1 MNTKIKMLGVTGLL
15 IVLILSFG
23 CAPKVDVEEARSYG
37 DPMTENLLVAINE
50 NDYTKFSKD
59 LDNAM
64 KTALPESAFS
74 DFISQINGRVGNYVI
89 GSKEFREAYMTEQY
103 INIVYKTQFT
113 EESEEVTVR
122 VVFVKTDGETK
133 ISGLWFDSPKL
144 KEK

>member
-1 MNTKIKMLGVTGLL
+1 
-15 IVLILSFG
+15 
-23 CAPKVDVEEARSYG
+23 
-37 DPMTENLLVAINE
+37 MTENLLVAINE

-122 VVFVKTDGETK
+122 VVFVK
-133 ISGLWFDSPKL
+133 SGLWFDSPKL

>member
-122 VVFVKTDGETK
+122 VVFVKRNKD
-133 ISGLWFDSPKL
+133 IRPMV
-144 KEK
+144 

>member
-1 MNTKIKMLGVTGLL
+1 MLGVTGLL

-122 VVFVKTDGETK
+122 VVFVKADGETK

>member
-122 VVFVKTDGETK
+122 VVFVKADGETK